1 MPTSDA
7 ALSDTAPDEPAVEIE
22 ILCLALGLLNKVVEK
37 DGEAKQLVRETILSA
52 TCSEE
57 RGCAL
62 VCRCGD
68 ARSMLHTVVELYE
81 EQRKGTSPEVRIF
94 SSPLQGDLLA
104 RSLSSD

>member
-7 ALSDTAPDEPAVEIE
+7 TYSDIAPDKPAVEIE

-37 DGEAKQLVRETILSA
+37 DGEAKQLVRETMLSA

-57 RGCAL
+57 RECAL

-68 ARSMLHTVVELYE
+68 ARSMLHIVVELYE

-94 SSPLQGDLLA
+94 SSLMQGDLLA
-104 RSLSSD
+104 RSLSSE